1 MKISNFLYRVKDGII
16 RRYRWYSVYP
26 KARKPFQ
33 KINIL
38 NSFESIQFIVEHN
51 CSVSRYGDGEL
62 SFFCGIK
69 EGYQEVDE
77 EMVTRLKNIL
87 KAKDAPN
94 HFIGL
99 PYHLK
104 DVKGTTVFSKTFW
117 GEIVCKY
124 GQFWIKLI
132 SKDRMYLDT
141 QISRFYKAYHNI
153 KRSEKQLQYL
163 KKIWDGRMMVIV
175 EGCQSRTGV
184 GNDLYDN
191 AKSVERIIGY
201 ATNAYMHYD
210 EMLNAITSHV
220 KPDEGKLIFLS
231 YGPSATILAYDLAK
245 LGYQAI
251 DIGHL
256 DIEYE
261 WYLQAK
267 AGNESAEKSVIKGKY
282 TNEAAGGDLVEDCT
296 DEKYLSEIICD
307 ITK

>member
-1 MKISNFLYRVKDGII
+1 MALFTIFERIANGII
-16 RRYRWYSVYP
+16 RRYRWYVVHP
-26 KARKPFQ
+26 KARRPYQ
-33 KINIL
+33 EINIL
-38 NSFESIQFIVEHN
+38 NSFDSIKFILDKK

-62 SFFCGIK
+62 SFFVGIK

-77 EMVTRLKNIL
+77 DMVARLKHVL
-87 KAKDAPN
+87 LATDAPN
-94 HFIGL
+94 HVVGL

-104 DVKGTTVFSKTFW
+104 NVKGTVVLSRTFW
-117 GEIVCKY
+117 GDLVCKY
-124 GQFWIKLI
+124 GSYWLQFF
-132 SKDRMYLDT
+132 SKDRMYIDT
-141 QISRFYKAYHNI
+141 QISRFYKAYHDVN
-153 KRSEKQLQYL
+153 RSAKQLALL
-163 KKIWDGRMMVIV
+163 KKIWEGREMVII

-191 AKSVERIIGY
+191 AKSVERILGY
-201 ATNAYMHYD
+201 ATNAFSHYD
-210 EMLNAITSHV
+210 EMLNAITAHV
-220 KPDEGKLIFLS
+220 KPEEGKLIFLS

-245 LGYQAI
+245 MGYQAI

-267 AGNESAEKSVIKGKY
+267 NGNTSAEKSVIKGKY
-282 TNEAAGGDLVEDCT
+282 TNEAAGGDVVEECN

>member
-1 MKISNFLYRVKDGII
+1 MKIYNLIDRLKGGIV
-16 RRYRWYSVYP
+16 RRYRWYCVYP

-38 NSFESIQFIVEHN
+38 DSFESIKFIVEHR

-62 SFFCGIK
+62 SFFCGVK

-77 EMVTRLKNIL
+77 VMVARLKHIL
-87 KAKDAPN
+87 KATDAPN
-94 HFIGL
+94 HYVGL
-99 PYHLK
+99 PFHLK
-104 DVKGTTVFSKTFW
+104 NVKGITSFSKTFW
-117 GEIVCKY
+117 GDIVCRYGKIWLKY
-124 GQFWIKLI
+124 I

-153 KRSEKQLQYL
+153 RRSEKQISSL
-163 KKIWDGRMMVIV
+163 KKIWDGREMVIV

-191 AKSVERIIGY
+191 AKSVERILGY
-201 ATNAYMHYD
+201 ATNAFKHYG
-210 EMLNAITSHV
+210 EMLNAITKHV
-220 KPDEGKLIFLS
+220 KPEDGKLILLS

-267 AGNESAEKSVIKGKY
+267 NGNESAEKSVIKGKY
-282 TNEAAGGDLVEDCT
+282 TNEAVGGDLVEDCT
-296 DEKYLSEIICD
+296 DEKYLTEIICD